1 MPADDGLRTLCMGY
15 PMTKRVVLLI
25 HNAVLGGAKAV
36 YGLEVWQE
44 KRMACFSCS
53 KARITLPLCGSAG
66 RYLLPL

>member
-1 MPADDGLRTLCMGY
+1 
-15 PMTKRVVLLI
+15 MTKRVVLLI